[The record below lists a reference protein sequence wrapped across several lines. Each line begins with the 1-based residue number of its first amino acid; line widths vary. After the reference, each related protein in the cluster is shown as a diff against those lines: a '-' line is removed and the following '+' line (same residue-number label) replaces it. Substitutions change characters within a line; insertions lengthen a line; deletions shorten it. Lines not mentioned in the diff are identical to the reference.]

1 VDLYPVPSDPL
12 QLDYAPPPAR
22 HRQRVRR
29 ALLLVLVIAVLWTLA
44 EHGPDTA
51 RRLRLLWVQGRCAR
65 FEFPAG
71 TVIFDSDRAA
81 RAPLLANAEDYVAL
95 DDAQVWPVTG
105 VARRE
110 PACWVSLK
118 DILFAGRTFWP
129 PGPPAPK
136 VMVHLLTTAD
146 GKQQRLVA
154 IIFAPAAPL
163 PPTASPIYPT
173 PGIGLVAAIVQPGTW
188 DTPPRWDGNSEF
200 LRANFETAKHLKFF
214 AAQLDPKDPSRFTVR
229 YEMDHQPGTVDG
241 NLEDDGTVS
250 LKIRDGPAKTN

>member
-1 VDLYPVPSDPL
+1 VPIDPL

-22 HRQRVRR
+22 HRQRFRR
-29 ALLLVLVIAVLWTLA
+29 ALLLILVIAVFWTLA
-44 EHGPDTA
+44 EYGPDTA
-51 RRLRLLWVQGRCAR
+51 RRLRLLYVQGRCAR
-65 FEFPAG
+65 FEFPAN

-81 RAPLLANAEDYVAL
+81 RAPLLANPEDYVAL

-110 PACWVSLK
+110 PACWASLK

-163 PPTASPIYPT
+163 PPSASPIYAS

-188 DTPPRWDGNSEF
+188 DTPPRWDGNSDF
-200 LRANFETAKHLKFF
+200 LRANFDSAKHLKFY
-214 AAQLDPKDPSRFTVR
+214 AAQLDPKDPSRFTIQ
-229 YEMDHQPGTVDG
+229 YEIDGQSGTVEG
-241 NLEDDGTVS
+241 KLEDDGSVT
-250 LKIRDGPAKTN
+250 LKVRDGPAKTN